1 MQVSFVSA
9 AAFALDGAAQRWRRE
24 AARCRR
30 CVVWRDGNSARRN
43 RNGTGREV
51 VWNEVVVRRRSEVV
65 VARCVAVVDR
75 IGWPRISA
83 AARAGLVVV
92 VVVRHTSM
100 QVWGGWMFLFVEQL
114 A

>member
-1 MQVSFVSA
+1 VQVSFLSA
-9 AAFALDGAAQRWRRE
+9 AAFALDGAAEWWWRE

-43 RNGTGREV
+43 RNGTWREV
-51 VWNEVVVRRRSEVV
+51 VRNVVVVGRRRSEVV
-65 VARCVAVVDR
+65 VARRVAVVDR
-75 IGWPRISA
+75 IRWTRISA

-92 VVVRHTSM
+92 VVVGH
-100 QVWGGWMFLFVEQL
+100 